1 MATVIRRIYFFITL
15 LSGTFLIPPAEAQ
28 YVNPNVTW
36 STATKKISDTEF
48 NIILKATISP
58 GFHLYSQFIGD
69 GGPIPTSFAFEKS
82 SDYKTE
88 GKVKEAGNRHEQV
101 EPLFDNMKLIWF
113 EDNVTFTQQV
123 KILKP
128 EVTIKGSV
136 NFMTCNDKMCDPPSD
151 HAFEFKLRGNSD
163 TGNAPD
169 LQKKSSVQMS
179 SSLIKAPN
187 TNPNVRW
194 TVSTQQI
201 SDDQFSIAMKAAI
214 APGYHLYSQFVT
226 DSVPVATSFSFG
238 KSNDYKLI
246 GRVEESGNRHE
257 ALEPLFD
264 NARLIWYQ
272 DNATFT
278 QQVKILKDQ
287 VTIMDTVGFTT
298 CNDKMCDLRNIQIFE
313 INLKG
318 NAASKNLNHSTASAA
333 SVPLSSS
340 VKDSSVAKVGPAD
353 GNGQDNSDVRNM
365 SGLATF
371 LKGFGLGLVALT
383 FPCVWPVIPLTVS
396 YFLKSESRK
405 KKGRMNAII
414 YALSIVIIFVLLG
427 VLVSLLTNGQKLNEL
442 STGWFFNILFFILFF
457 LFGLSFLGV
466 FEFRIPSGLI
476 NRSEAMSE
484 RGGLIG
490 IFFMAFTL
498 VLVSFSCTLPFI
510 GNLIDIVS
518 RDKSFAKPVIG
529 FSAFGLALGLPFG
542 ILAMFPS
549 ALHRLPKSG
558 HWMHVLKVTFGFLEI
573 ALSMIYLSKVDM
585 AYHWGVLSR
594 DIFLAVWIVLSFVLG
609 LYLLNKIKLT
619 AEDDDKH
626 ISVGRL
632 LAAIF
637 FLAFALYMIP
647 GLWGSP
653 LIPLSGFLPNYS
665 EFSLATYKEGGV
677 DGNGAVTQ
685 QENKNTSAE
694 NSSSDKKYG
703 NLFQAPLGLNLYFD
717 YDDALAHAQAEHK
730 PLFID
735 FTGWGCVN
743 CRKMEKSVWPDPQ
756 VLARLKNDYVAA
768 SLYVDDRTPL
778 PDKEKYFSKKLNK
791 EIETLG
797 DKNFDLQYSKFD
809 MGAQPYYVL
818 LDDQANLLTQP
829 RGYTPDPLEYTKFLD
844 DGLKAFRKEQV
855 AELK

>member
-1 MATVIRRIYFFITL
+1 MVRFSHHLKFLALVFSGVLVI
-15 LSGTFLIPPAEAQ
+15 SSVQGQ
-28 YVNPNVTW
+28 YANPNITW
-36 STATKKISDTEF
+36 STSSKKISDDQF
-48 NIILKATISP
+48 SIILKATIAP

-69 GGPIPTSFAFEKS
+69 GGPIPTSFTFEKS
-82 SDYKTE
+82 SDYKLI
-88 GKVKEAGNRHEQV
+88 GKVKESGNRHEAI

-113 EDNVTFTQQV
+113 EDNTTFTQQV

-151 HAFEFKLRGNSD
+151 HAFELKLKGNVALENSQD
-163 TGNAPD
+163 T
-169 LQKKSSVQMS
+169 LKKSSV
-179 SSLIKAPN
+179 
-187 TNPNVRW
+187 
-194 TVSTQQI
+194 TVPDSVV
-201 SDDQFSIAMKAAI
+201 KAAAI
-214 APGYHLYSQFVT
+214 PPASSKK
-226 DSVPVATSFSFG
+226 DS
-238 KSNDYKLI
+238 
-246 GRVEESGNRHE
+246 
-257 ALEPLFD
+257 
-264 NARLIWYQ
+264 
-272 DNATFT
+272 
-278 QQVKILKDQ
+278 
-287 VTIMDTVGFTT
+287 
-298 CNDKMCDLRNIQIFE
+298 
-313 INLKG
+313 
-318 NAASKNLNHSTASAA
+318 ASA
-333 SVPLSSS
+333 
-340 VKDSSVAKVGPAD
+340 SVAPAA
-353 GNGQDNSDVRNM
+353 NNYHDNSDVRKM
-365 SGLATF
+365 SALATF

-396 YFLKSESRK
+396 YFLKNESK
-405 KKGRMNAII
+405 KRRGRMNAVI
-414 YALSIVIIFVLLG
+414 YALSIVVIFVVLG

-442 STGWFFNILFFILFF
+442 STGWFFNILFFVLFF

-466 FEFRIPSGLI
+466 FEIRMPSGLI

-484 RGGLIG
+484 HGGLIG

-518 RDKSFAKPVIG
+518 HDKTFAKPIIG
-529 FSAFGLALGLPFG
+529 FTAFGLALGLPFG
-542 ILAMFPS
+542 ILAMFPA

-573 ALSMIYLSKVDM
+573 ALSLIYLSKVDM
-585 AYHWGVLSR
+585 AYHWGILSR
-594 DIFLAVWIVLSFVLG
+594 DIFLAVWIILSAVLG

-632 LAAIF
+632 LVAMF
-637 FLAFALYMIP
+637 FLAFALYMTP

-653 LIPLSGFLPNYS
+653 LTPLSGFLPNYT
-665 EFSLATYKEGGV
+665 EFSLPTYRENSNDENSVLQQKE
-677 DGNGAVTQ
+677 NQ
-685 QENKNTSAE
+685 NSSNE
-694 NSSSDKKYG
+694 NSSAEKKYG

-717 YDDALAHAQAEHK
+717 YDDALAHARAENK

-743 CRKMEKSVWPDPQ
+743 CRKMEKSVWPDPG
-756 VLARLKNDYVAA
+756 VLNRLKNDYVTA

-818 LDDQANLLTQP
+818 LDDQANLLARP
-829 RGYTPDPLEYTKFLD
+829 RGYTPDPLEYAKFLD
-844 DGLKAFRKEQV
+844 EGLAAFRKEQV
-855 AELK
+855 AQLK